1 MKKTLNKKAF
11 IIFLTL
17 FTATNYATSQTNF
30 VWGKIFGS
38 EKDDYVLN
46 LVNDVNG
53 NLYIAGK
60 TTGTIGTANIG
71 KNDGFLTK
79 IDSSG
84 NILWSRQ
91 FGTPEEEDIQWCSID
106 KSANVYITGSTA
118 GDLGAK
124 NAGKEDIFI
133 AKYDSDG
140 KMLWTKQFG
149 TEGSDVARGVFS
161 DNRGNIYITG
171 NTEGKLGQ
179 ATYGKADCFIM
190 KIDSNGNL
198 LFTKQFGTSGDDYGY
213 CITAGAGS
221 DVLVCGSTC
230 GELAGKSKGLIDVF
244 TGQFTE
250 KGDLMKYNQFGSEG
264 VDIAEVINMDAE
276 HNIYIGGMTT
286 GNFGGQ
292 QKGEG
297 DAFLMKVNQKG
308 EILWNN
314 QFGTANNDGLR
325 AISFNTNI
333 SDNFLVSGIQNLPPA
348 NAYVRMYNKEGKMMW
363 ERIFMGCSGKDAKF
377 DNKGNIY
384 HIGLTMDNPFGKKIG
399 NSNFYLAK
407 FKLDKEYMNQ

>member
-1 MKKTLNKKAF
+1 MKRTLYKKAL
-11 IIFLTL
+11 IALLTIVL
-17 FTATNYATSQTNF
+17 VTDYANSQTKF

-46 LVNDVNG
+46 HVNDGNG
-53 NLYIAGK
+53 NLFVAGK

-79 IDSSG
+79 IDSLG

-91 FGTPEEEDIQWCSID
+91 FGTTVEEDIQWCAID

-118 GDLGAK
+118 GDLGGK
-124 NAGKEDIFI
+124 NAGKEDVFI
-133 AKYDSDG
+133 TKYDSQG
-140 KMLWTKQFG
+140 KILWTRQFG
-149 TEGSDVARGVFS
+149 TEGSDVARSVFS
-161 DNRGNIYITG
+161 DNRGYIYITG
-171 NTEGKLGQ
+171 NTDGKLGQ
-179 ATYGKADCFIM
+179 AAFGKADCFII
-190 KIDSNGNL
+190 KVDTNGNL
-198 LFTKQFGTSGDDYGY
+198 LFSKQFGTSGDDYGY
-213 CITAGAGS
+213 CVTAGAGS
-221 DVLVCGSTC
+221 DVLVCGSTW

-250 KGDLMKYNQFGSEG
+250 NGDLVKYNQFGSEG

-292 QKGEG
+292 QTGEG
-297 DAFLMKVNQKG
+297 DAFLIKVNEKG

-325 AISFNTNI
+325 AISFNTDI

-348 NAYVRMYNKEGKMMW
+348 NAYVRMYNKDGKLLW

-384 HIGLTMDNPFGKKIG
+384 HVGLTMENPFGRKIG

-407 FKLDKEYMNQ
+407 FKLDREYMNR